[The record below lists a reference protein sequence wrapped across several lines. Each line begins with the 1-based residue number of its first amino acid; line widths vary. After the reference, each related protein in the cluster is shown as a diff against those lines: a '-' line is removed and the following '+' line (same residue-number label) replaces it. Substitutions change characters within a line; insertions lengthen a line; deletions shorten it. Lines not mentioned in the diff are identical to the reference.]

1 MYSVSTNKLREYGM
15 SKKWS
20 DMEQHY
26 IAHVEN
32 PEKAE
37 LEWTLKEIFLLRDI

>member
-1 MYSVSTNKLREYGM
+1 M

-20 DMEQHY
+20 RDIEQHY

-32 PEKAE
+32 PEKAQ
-37 LEWTLKEIFLLRDI
+37 LEWTLKEIFLLREI

>member
-1 MYSVSTNKLREYGM
+1 M

-20 DMEQHY
+20 RDIEQHY

-32 PEKAE
+32 VSE